1 MTERRVVFAVSVA
14 AETPHEKLE
23 RLPEIIRE
31 IIEEQQQVRFGRA
44 HFSNIGDSGLDHEVV
59 YFLLTPD
66 YDVYVDT
73 QHAINLGI
81 MRRFAEEGIQ
91 IPYPTQMVYLAH
103 QSSPGS

>member
-31 IIEEQQQVRFGRA
+31 IIEEQQQVR
-44 HFSNIGDSGLDHEVV
+44 SGLDHEVV